1 MLGKS
6 KNYPLRMRFIS
17 LFILLIIG
25 FSFFIFKN
33 PSFISKLVNNS
44 SVARVLYVI
53 DGDTMDVVID
63 GKKERVRLIGID
75 APEMEYEEK
84 RADCFANQAT
94 EALKTIINGNT
105 VSLVSDPTQSDR
117 DSYSR
122 LLRYIFLTDGTNVNK
137 LMISK
142 GYAYEYT
149 YKGIPYQYQKDFQ
162 EAELGAK
169 ENKIGIWAE
178 GICPVMIQ

>member
-1 MLGKS
+1 
-6 KNYPLRMRFIS
+6 MRRIFPIVTMGFLIS
-17 LFILLIIG
+17 IALF
-25 FSFFIFKN
+25 FFIKDKT
-33 PSFISKLVNNS
+33 I
-44 SVARVLYVI
+44 VAPKSLSTTAFVLYVI

-75 APEMEYEEK
+75 APEVEYEEK

-149 YKGIPYQYQKDFQ
+149 YLGIPYQYQKDFQ